1 MEYHKMSELNQTKD
15 LGLVRFF
22 NKVYGLMIGALL
34 ISAVVAYL
42 VANNFYTILFS
53 VGSNVQAIFWLL
65 LIGELVL
72 VWMISA
78 NIHKYSYQKL
88 LGLFV
93 LYSVVNG
100 MTLSFIFVVWTN
112 TQLLTAFVATA
123 IPFGF
128 LSAYGRITKH
138 DLTPLGKFLF
148 IGIIGLFVVALMNIF
163 FQSSMMSLVAAFVGV
178 VLFAAL
184 TAYDNNK
191 LKQMYYAGY
200 SDDRVALSGAL
211 SLYLDFINL
220 FLFVLRLTSRD

>member
-1 MEYHKMSELNQTKD
+1 
-15 LGLVRFF
+15 
-22 NKVYGLMIGALL
+22 
-34 ISAVVAYL
+34 
-42 VANNFYTILFS
+42 
-53 VGSNVQAIFWLL
+53 
-65 LIGELVL
+65 
-72 VWMISA
+72 
-78 NIHKYSYQKL
+78 
-88 LGLFV
+88 
-93 LYSVVNG
+93 
-100 MTLSFIFVVWTN
+100 MTLSFIFVTYTG

-138 DLTPLGKFLF
+138 DLTPMGKFLF

-163 FQSSMMSLVAAFVGV
+163 FQSEMMSLVAAFVGV

-191 LKQMYYAGY
+191 LKQMYYVGY